1 MFRLPR
7 GTQAGGRPA
16 AGYAAMAM
24 KGGESGVAIQLGDA
38 SASLLLERVSESD
51 ESVRMPPEGEPLNAE
66 QIAAIKLWIDQDADA
81 PPDEQPERD
90 PRGHW
95 AFRTPVRPEVPQVD
109 HPTEQQVPW
118 LRNPI
123 DAFIADEHR
132 KRRIN
137 PQPDASKRVWLR
149 RVSFGLV
156 GLPPTIEQLE
166 AFVDDQSPQA
176 YDEVVTRLL
185 ESPQYGER
193 WGRHWMDI
201 WRYSDWWGLGAEV
214 RNSQKHIWHWRD
226 WIIESLNDDKGY
238 DQMLREMLAA
248 DELYPNDLRRLR
260 ATGFLARHYSS
271 SIVPLGSTKRLSTQR
286 RPCSA

>member
-1 MFRLPR
+1 
-7 GTQAGGRPA
+7 
-16 AGYAAMAM
+16 
-24 KGGESGVAIQLGDA
+24 
-38 SASLLLERVSESD
+38 
-51 ESVRMPPEGEPLNAE
+51 
-66 QIAAIKLWIDQDADA
+66 
-81 PPDEQPERD
+81 
-90 PRGHW
+90 
-95 AFRTPVRPEVPQVD
+95 VRPEVPQVD

-149 RVSFGLV
+149 RVSFDLV

-193 WGRHWMDI
+193 WGRHWMVI

-226 WIIESLNDDKGY
+226 
-238 DQMLREMLAA
+238 
-248 DELYPNDLRRLR
+248 
-260 ATGFLARHYSS
+260 
-271 SIVPLGSTKRLSTQR
+271 
-286 RPCSA
+286 